1 MISTKIKLS
10 VTEIAEF
17 SKRAKE
23 LGIDTGLP
31 TSRAGVNDKVSKSNW
46 PFEHVSAKG
55 GKDGTKKVYELP
67 SYVIEELREKGAL
80 ALLEEEQEAAP
91 KERMQEAKQPYKAS
105 KVLELPP
112 SMRAVVAGYDD
123 WAAAQDKAQIVPVR
137 YYSQVFASAGNG
149 AIPWDTAPEAMWF
162 RASFFD
168 YLGTTPARCFCTR
181 IKGDS
186 MSPTLIDR
194 GTALWQATARYTV
207 EGIYL
212 FRQHEEL
219 RVKRL
224 QRVSATLYNVI
235 SDNDNKSI
243 YPTTELDLT
252 RIEPHDFEIFGRYLW
267 DCGIA
272 K

>member
-137 YYSQVFASAGNG
+137 YYSQVFASAGRG
-149 AIPWDTAPEAMWF
+149 AIPWDTTPEAMWF

-186 MSPTLIDR
+186 MFPTLIDR
-194 GTALWQATARYTV
+194 GTALWQATARRKSACKKPSSL
-207 EGIYL
+207 I
-212 FRQHEEL
+212 
-219 RVKRL
+219 KRL
-224 QRVSATLYNVI
+224 KCLSCRRLCV
-235 SDNDNKSI
+235 
-243 YPTTELDLT
+243 P
-252 RIEPHDFEIFGRYLW
+252 W
-267 DCGIA
+267 
-272 K
+272 